1 MEGSLADMPQP
12 VCRAQIPW
20 PEQWPRDEETESH
33 SVKKGPQSSCSSASF
48 LTPPLEDPGFNITR
62 KGLARGLLA
71 PLALLANLSLRM
83 SHVSLLFKHPDCIL
97 VRRIFFFKLYL
108 FK

>member
-62 KGLARGLLA
+62 KGLARGGD
-71 PLALLANLSLRM
+71 LRRQGQE
-83 SHVSLLFKHPDCIL
+83 HFPGQGLELRL
-97 VRRIFFFKLYL
+97 
-108 FK
+108 